1 MGENIDISVII
12 PVYNAE
18 AHLGRA
24 IESVLLQGVSLEI
37 IAVDD
42 ASCDSSLEIL
52 LEYERSLPNFRVISF
67 SRNMGV
73 GAARREALAKA
84 RGKYLAFCDSDDTVP
99 NGAYRALLKAV
110 RNRDVAI
117 GAYINVGEDGVVSGR
132 YKPPSRHRGTLFR
145 ALFSVC
151 CLWNKLF
158 RREFLIENG
167 LSFDTDLTIGEDVV
181 FLGHLYNLSPTY
193 STTDKPVYSHHL
205 RPGSLIHTYTFFSF
219 VKHIESR
226 RLLLDVCRSPEAER
240 YVSVELSPFLKNF
253 LFKMDPSDL
262 DLAFNEYRNFLLGF
276 SSTMSDELFITV
288 VGISREDLVRVTA
301 REYIAL
307 LSIAAPRERVL
318 SEYRSGAIGLRW
330 IFKFFAAWLKFKFLK
345 LIR

>member
-12 PVYNAE
+12 PVYNSE
-18 AHLGRA
+18 AHLRQA
-24 IESVLLQGVSLEI
+24 IDSVLLQGVSLEI

-42 ASCDSSLEIL
+42 ASCDSSMKIL
-52 LEYERSLPNFRVISF
+52 SEYASHLPNFHVLSF

-73 GAARREALAKA
+73 GAARREALSLAQ
-84 RGKYLAFCDSDDTVP
+84 GKYLAFCDSDDTVP
-99 NGAYRALLKAV
+99 NGAYRALLKAAK
-110 RNRDVAI
+110 NRDVAI

-132 YKPPSRHRGTLFR
+132 YKPPYRHRATLFR

-151 CLWNKLF
+151 CLWNKLI
-158 RREFLIENG
+158 RREFLVGNG
-167 LSFDTDLTIGEDVV
+167 LNFDTNLTIGEDVV
-181 FLGHLYNLSPTY
+181 FLGHLYNLSPTF

-205 RPGSLIHTYTFFSF
+205 RQGSLIHTYTFFSF
-219 VKHIESR
+219 MKHIESR
-226 RLLLDVCRSPEAER
+226 RLLLEVCKCREAEQ

-262 DLAFNEYRNFLLGF
+262 DLAFNEYRDFLLGF
-276 SSTMSDELFITV
+276 SSSMSEELFITV
-288 VGISREDLVRVTA
+288 TGISRDDLVRVTA

-307 LSIAAPRERVL
+307 LSMTAPRDRVL
-318 SEYRSGAIGLRW
+318 SEYRSGTIGLRW